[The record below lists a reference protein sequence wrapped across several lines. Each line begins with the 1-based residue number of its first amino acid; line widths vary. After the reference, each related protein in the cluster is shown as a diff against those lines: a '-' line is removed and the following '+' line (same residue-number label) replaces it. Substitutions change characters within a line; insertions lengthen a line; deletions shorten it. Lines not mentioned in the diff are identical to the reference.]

1 MVSSSIVYIISAP
14 ASPLLGFL
22 VDRMG
27 RNILWVMLAVITTLL
42 SHMMLA
48 FTFWNPWIAM
58 VTAKLSTN
66 RLWEPVL
73 QGGVT
78 MHNISY
84 RFKSC
89 VFSNGPSCHCV
100 SVSVRFVVFS
110 AGLCSLAHG
119 GVCGAGASAG
129 NRVRIVSLI
138 WQCLLML
145 LCMCWSS
152 NNALMCCT
160 VCSPYRTWV

>member
-1 MVSSSIVYIISAP
+1 
-14 ASPLLGFL
+14 
-22 VDRMG
+22 
-27 RNILWVMLAVITTLL
+27 
-42 SHMMLA
+42 
-48 FTFWNPWIAM
+48 
-58 VTAKLSTN
+58 
-66 RLWEPVL
+66 
-73 QGGVT
+73 

-138 WQCLLML
+138 
-145 LCMCWSS
+145 
-152 NNALMCCT
+152 
-160 VCSPYRTWV
+160 

>member
-1 MVSSSIVYIISAP
+1 VGYA
-14 ASPLLGFL
+14 
-22 VDRMG
+22 G
-27 RNILWVMLAVITTLL
+27 RHHHTPL
-42 SHMMLA
+42 SHDAGLHLLEPLDRNGNRQTLDQSA
-48 FTFWNPWIAM
+48 VRAS
-58 VTAKLSTN
+58 VTGRSDC
-66 RLWEPVL
+66 
-73 QGGVT
+73 

-84 RFKSC
+84 HFENC

-138 WQCLLML
+138 
-145 LCMCWSS
+145 
-152 NNALMCCT
+152 
-160 VCSPYRTWV
+160 